1 LSNIRA
7 GTISGVNGTDPVTL
21 TKQSA
26 AKAWVYGSTTA
37 SLLGSFNLSSGTDH
51 ATGDYSYS
59 LTSSMADLYYS
70 QPVSVVSGTNDR
82 TARRNS
88 SRHSA
93 SVVAVET
100 SNARLNTA
108 TDQTHNASVHGDL
121 A

>member
-1 LSNIRA
+1 MSDIRVD
-7 GTISGVNGTDPVTL
+7 TISAANGTDPVTL

-37 SLLGSFNLSSGTDH
+37 GLLGSFNISSGTDH
-51 ATGDYSYS
+51 GTGDYTYS

-70 QPVSVVSGTNDR
+70 QPVSAATGNFDR

-88 SRHSA
+88 ARHGA

-100 SNARLNTA
+100 GNARLNIA
-108 TDQTHNASVHGDL
+108 TDQNHNASVHGDL